1 MTPMAPR
8 PNGAMRGIEELR
20 RRAITLG
27 FAVVS
32 LLVFGLLGFLY
43 WQLGHP
49 ILWAITLAVLFYPLH
64 ERFVTLLRGRERTA
78 AVLSTLTAFLVIFVP
93 AIFILANLIAE
104 VRNLWPAVRDSLRPD
119 AFEELAS
126 RLEASRFRALAHVLL
141 SGDASAVTGGEPP
154 VAGGAEVLE
163 ARLQEVALSVQEFLL
178 ERLRNVTRNIPGAVV
193 SAAITIMAFF
203 FFVLNGRRW
212 GRVLRDALPLE
223 PAHAE
228 RLVAIAAQ
236 TINVVF
242 RGVVLTAGAQAAAAG
257 AGYLVAGA
265 PVPMLLTLATFVA
278 ALIPVVG
285 SAAVWVPVAAGLLM
299 AGHTAQAIGLA
310 VYGTFFVSLLDNFLK
325 PYLIG
330 RGMKLPLLW
339 LFLAIL
345 GGLKLFGFLGVI
357 LGPMLLS
364 LALALARIYREGWR
378 EAQLER
384 PFTVMRG
391 EPEEPV

>member
-1 MTPMAPR
+1 
-8 PNGAMRGIEELR
+8 
-20 RRAITLG
+20 
-27 FAVVS
+27 
-32 LLVFGLLGFLY
+32 
-43 WQLGHP
+43 
-49 ILWAITLAVLFYPLH
+49 
-64 ERFVTLLRGRERTA
+64 
-78 AVLSTLTAFLVIFVP
+78 
-93 AIFILANLIAE
+93 
-104 VRNLWPAVRDSLRPD
+104 
-119 AFEELAS
+119 
-126 RLEASRFRALAHVLL
+126 
-141 SGDASAVTGGEPP
+141 